1 MATPMYDFCP
11 EWNEVVGGKPKRP
24 LILFA
29 GEATT
34 PYHPSTIHGAF
45 ETGIR
50 EAYRLDVALE
60 PELNDI
66 TFDTF
71 DESYLYQPTFTFR
84 RGQEVSSDIPCK
96 APALSTRDNIGNDK
110 KCSSTKRWW
119 FDDDASILRGVE
131 SFGTSE
137 SSLSVIRAKMMTQGD
152 NDFHLEDIK
161 ERYNSLM
168 RFISSTDEN
177 VDAEVQWDLPGR
189 RGTWLAA
196 EESLTTNDKEL

>member
-11 EWNEVVGGKPKRP
+11 EWNEDVGGKPKRP

-34 PYHPSTIHGAF
+34 PYHPSTLHGAF

-50 EAYRLDVALE
+50 EAYRLDLALE

-66 TFDTF
+66 RF

-84 RGQEVSSDIPCK
+84 RGQADIPCK
-96 APALSTRDNIGNDK
+96 TPALHDKIRNDK

-119 FDDDASILRGVE
+119 FDDDASIMRGVE
-131 SFGTSE
+131 SFGLSE
-137 SSLSVIRAKMMTQGD
+137 SSLSIIRGKMMTQQGD

-161 ERYNSLM
+161 ERYDSLM
-168 RFISSTDEN
+168 RFISSTHDN
-177 VDAEVQWDLPGR
+177 VDAD
-189 RGTWLAA
+189 
-196 EESLTTNDKEL
+196 EEGHGLQPMLVAHDK